1 MPVDMKRFKAEP
13 RLVRFFVSGISA
25 AVVYYAVAW
34 SAVEQLGWK
43 PLAAG
48 LVAYLTALPMAYLL
62 HRMFTFRSR
71 SRIPAESSRFV
82 ATSLI
87 GIGLSSVLPTMMTK
101 LGVPLASALA
111 VTCVVVPAANYLALS
126 RWTFA
131 QARGDG

>member
-1 MPVDMKRFKAEP
+1 MPVRMMHFQPGP
-13 RLVRFFVSGISA
+13 RLVRFFVSGICA

-34 SAVEQLGWK
+34 WAVEQLGWK

-48 LVAYLTALPMAYLL
+48 LFAYLTALPMAYLL

-71 SRIPAESSRFV
+71 SQIPAESSRFV

-87 GIGLSSVLPTMMTK
+87 GIGLSSGLPAMMTK
-101 LGVPLASALA
+101 LGMPLTSALA
-111 VTCVVVPAANYLALS
+111 ITCVVVPAVNYLALS

-131 QARGDG
+131 QARDDG